1 MTVTGAGRDG
11 VDLDRALDPDEPT
24 VVPPPSSRFRSD
36 IEALRA
42 IAVVAVVAYHAGV
55 PGFDGG
61 FVGVDVFF
69 VISGFLI
76 TGQML
81 RDADGPGF
89 RFAEFYARRAR
100 RLLPAATLA
109 IVGTLI
115 GSALFLSPLVQSSIG
130 ADARSASLFF
140 SNMRFAAEATDYFAA
155 AKNPSPF
162 QQFWSLS
169 VEEQFY
175 VVWPALVAVALIGS
189 VVSARAHRRRLA
201 VVLGVIVAVS
211 FVACVWLT
219 SYSQPWA
226 FFWLG
231 PRAWELGIGALLAVG
246 AGRLARLR
254 PGHRAAAGWTG
265 LALVVGSVVL
275 ISSENAWPGYLAA
288 LPVLGT
294 ALLIAAGTA
303 GRAPVLGRVFAL
315 APFQW
320 GGRYSYS
327 LYLWHWPVLV
337 IAADVFATVATSW
350 VRACA
355 FVVAVAVPA
364 AVLSFHLV
372 EKPVRHA
379 SALRTPR
386 AALTMGALL
395 VAGSVAATLLYGAVT
410 VGGQLDAGRPA
421 AVRGEDI
428 GTGLPITEY
437 VPTGMNPALADLADP
452 SQSVPA
458 PGCSNVEG
466 GDATVTCV
474 LGPGTAPPSVY
485 IFGDSHA
492 AHWSP
497 VLERY
502 AAERGIRI
510 RRLAAGGCGSY
521 LVEPLNEATR
531 NCLAWRDE
539 AFALI
544 EQEQPEVV
552 LLSNHSIAAQT
563 RDREEWD
570 RGVRETIRRISPSSR
585 VVVLGVTPW
594 STTSIPECL
603 AENLTATAECEPNAD
618 TYHRFSEDE
627 RKLATEEGA
636 GWIDTASWL
645 CTDDRCPVVVGDILV
660 YRDKDHLTTAFI
672 QARYDQ
678 LAAALDA
685 ARDG

>member
-1 MTVTGAGRDG
+1 VSQIVETAPTTTVEA
-11 VDLDRALDPDEPT
+11 
-24 VVPPPSSRFRSD
+24 PSAPSRFRPD

-109 IVGTLI
+109 IIGTLV
-115 GSALFLSPLVQSSIG
+115 GSALFLSPLVHASIG

-140 SNMRFAAEATDYFAA
+140 SNMRFASEATDYFAA
-155 AKNPSPF
+155 ARNPSPF

-175 VVWPALVAVALIGS
+175 LVWPALVALALIGT

-201 VVLGVIVAVS
+201 VVLGVLVAVS

-246 AGRLARLR
+246 AGRIARLR
-254 PGHRAAAGWTG
+254 PGHRAAAAATG
-265 LALVVGSVVL
+265 LVLVLGSVVL
-275 ISSENAWPGYLAA
+275 ISSEDAWPGYLAA

-294 ALLIAAGTA
+294 ALLVAAGTG

-337 IAADVFATVATSW
+337 IAAHVFATVASSW
-350 VRACA
+350 IRASA
-355 FVVAVAVPA
+355 FVVVVAVPA

-379 SALRTPR
+379 PALQTPR
-386 AALTMGALL
+386 AALSMGALL

-410 VGGQLDAGRPA
+410 VGSDLDAGRPA
-421 AVRGEDI
+421 AVRGADI

-437 VPTGMNPALADLADP
+437 VPTGMNPALADLVDATP
-452 SQSVPA
+452 TPPP
-458 PGCSNVEG
+458 PGCSTIEG

-474 LGPGTAPPSVY
+474 LGPGTATPSLY

-492 AHWSP
+492 AHWTP

-521 LVEPLNEATR
+521 LVTPVNESTR

-539 AFALI
+539 VFDLI

-552 LLSNHSIAAQT
+552 LLSNHSIAAQN
-563 RDREEWD
+563 RDRDEWD

-594 STTSIPECL
+594 SGTSIPECL
-603 AENLTATAECEPNAD
+603 AENLTATAECEPDAD
-618 TYHRFSEDE
+618 LYHRFSEDE
-627 RKLATEEGA
+627 RRVSTEEGA

-645 CTDDRCPVVVGDILV
+645 CDDERCPVVVGDILV
-660 YRDKDHLTTAFI
+660 YRDKDHLTVPFI
-672 QARYDQ
+672 EARYDQ

-685 ARDG
+685 ELGR